1 MAIQVKPRQSA
12 GTQFKGS
19 GGGSYPAISSAA
31 RVGDGMVSLGKTISG
46 LANDAQKI
54 FDNEV
59 SAAEKDLQVKEMQA
73 NLLRSKRRWKND
85 LLNGGTDLDSRGVPQ
100 KPFDPNK
107 YGELSDQWFSK
118 WYDDNVKDKG
128 YDPDAVTAFNL
139 IFESTQGEFY
149 GSATKLSRD
158 HRVAHLVSTDMTIAN
173 QYKTVITDPTSSI
186 EDKRDAL
193 DEIMVMAETNSPQ
206 RMANSK
212 WWDKFLPE
220 VQDIY
225 QRELIQRNAVGGK
238 IKNWDHQD
246 LGGGY
251 STEDMDNA
259 LKYINEASMKEE
271 DRKTLI
277 QKFQGYRQ
285 LREKAEKDAQAEGEN
300 NLNNQLSKL
309 YDQGKL
315 NYEIVKDL
323 PNEQM
328 KEYWRNQLKGANN
341 NKFWEADY
349 NQILSE
355 LYDGTYAEESDIATN
370 TEGVVQKVWQDA
382 ERKGIPAEEIV
393 KLEKRVR
400 EVAKN
405 DPITVGKKDARIRA
419 KQAFNLEM
427 PNFII
432 TSTGMNFL
440 DDPRNGFGK
449 KKALQKAMDQKLYK
463 FDVRLENAIQ
473 DAINNKI
480 PVKSILDI
488 RSPDYVVNDI
498 IDTIN
503 QEGLPPPRE
512 EKPVEDED
520 GVMDFIIDFFTT
532 KDGEE
537 TTYMEVYGKPMT
549 VKKGTT
555 QAQAEAQYD
564 TQIAIEASGDGKKRV
579 AYPEGHPKYGKTPDN
594 LETIEDYL
602 LRMNLMGFE

>member
-19 GGGSYPAISSAA
+19 GGGSYPAISAAA
-31 RVGDGMVSLGKTISG
+31 RVGDGMVSLGRTISG
-46 LANDAQKI
+46 LADDAQKI

-173 QYKTVITDPTSSI
+173 QYKTVITNPTSSI

-193 DEIMVMAETNSPQ
+193 DEIIVMAETNSPQ

-220 VQDIY
+220 VQDVY

-271 DRKTLI
+271 DRKTLT

-285 LREKAEKDAQAEGEN
+285 LREKAEKDAQTKGEN

-315 NYEIVKDL
+315 NYEIIKDL
-323 PNEQM
+323 PNEKM
-328 KEYWRNQLKGANN
+328 KEYWRNQLKGTNN
-341 NKFWEADY
+341 DKFWEADF
-349 NQILSE
+349 NKILTE
-355 LYDGTYAEESDIATN
+355 LYDGTFETESDIALN
-370 TEGVVQKVWQDA
+370 TDAVIQNVWRTA
-382 ERKGIPAEEIV
+382 TAKGIPADEIV

-405 DPITVGKKDARIRA
+405 DPITLGKKDARTRA
-419 KQAFNLEM
+419 KEAFKQKLSAFAQLVSGQYKLSVE
-427 PNFII
+427 
-432 TSTGMNFL
+432 GE
-440 DDPRNGFGK
+440 DQ
-449 KKALQKAMDQKLYK
+449 KKAMEQKLYK
-463 FDVRLENAIQ
+463 FDVMLENAIE
-473 DAINNKI
+473 DAVNNKV
-480 PVKSILDI
+480 PVKDILDI
-488 RSPDYVVNDI
+488 RSPNYVVNDI
-498 IDTIN
+498 IDSIN
-503 QEGLPPPRE
+503 ATPPPPKEPVKPE
-512 EKPVEDED
+512 EESD
-520 GVMDFIIDFFTT
+520 GIIDYIKDFFTT

-594 LETIEDYL
+594 LESIEDYL